1 MVLLQVDTEVFV
13 RVYNEWGREQSLTF
27 GIYKILLFS
36 YFHRKMKCN
45 FKSEKITR
53 YVIIIAGKTSH

>member
-1 MVLLQVDTEVFV
+1 MVLLQVDIKVFV

-36 YFHRKMKCN
+36 YLHCKMKCN
-45 FKSEKITR
+45 FKSEKIRR
-53 YVIIIAGKTSH
+53 YVILIAGKTSH